1 MFSFF
6 FFGNHEGMA
15 DYQYVVPV
23 HADVSKR
30 KKRSLSEPEET
41 HLGDYFIS
49 MFDVCLME
57 MLLSQ

>member
-1 MFSFF
+1 
-6 FFGNHEGMA
+6 MA

-23 HADVSKR
+23 HADVTKR

-49 MFDVCLME
+49 MFELCLME
-57 MLLSQ
+57 MLLS